1 MNNKN
6 QPQLTKYLS
15 LTAAW
20 ALSFG
25 CIVGWG
31 AFVMPSSSFLKVAG
45 PAETTV
51 GIIIGAV
58 IMFIIAVN
66 YAYMLRL
73 YPNAGG
79 TFTYVKKVFGNDHAF
94 LSAWFTLLA
103 YAAVLWANLTALS
116 LVGRGIFGDLFK
128 QGYLYTIAGY
138 DIYLAEA
145 LIQLAVLVAV
155 GSLCIYKK
163 RIASVFQLIFALM
176 LVFGILICFVF
187 AENTVIGRNMI
198 IAGLSSTD
206 GTFRSILNIVIL
218 TPWAFVGFESLS
230 NSAEEFKF
238 PVKKAFC
245 IMLSAIVVGALSY
258 ISLTMITALRAG
270 YTISDYIDNSEFV
283 ANIEN
288 HSILDL
294 LNTVGGNVGI
304 VILSMAFFSAVFT
317 GIIGMYIALS
327 RLVYEMAKN
336 GIISPKLSELDK
348 NSSPKKAILCI
359 MLVSA
364 AIPFLGKSAM
374 NWLMDATTIGA
385 IITYGYISAAA
396 YKSAK
401 RTGHTK
407 IKITG
412 IVGTVVS
419 VIFVFIMLILNLIS
433 INSISAESY
442 LLLTFWSILGILYF
456 RLTFRNDTPGK
467 FGHSTVVWLALLF
480 LIFFASLMWMRQ
492 VTHTKTEA
500 VIQNL
505 NERYVQELKNQGV
518 KRTND
523 VYPREEAY
531 LEEQMDIIRVSLLKN
546 NFFQMG
552 LIMLSFAFIF
562 SIFDATRK
570 REKLIEE
577 QKDIAERNSRAKSIF
592 LSNMSHDL
600 RTPMNAI
607 IGYINLAKDENDTE
621 KIKNYLSKIDISSTH
636 LLSLINDILEMSR
649 IESGKLV
656 LNEECTDLTSVM
668 SDIKDIF
675 IAQMKEKGINYIVD
689 YTDISNRY
697 AICDKKLF
705 DRVLLNLIS
714 NAYKFTP
721 KGGNISVI
729 LKQKNIGSQE
739 YASYILT
746 VKDDGIGMTQ
756 EFAQKIFE
764 TFERERSSTVSGIQ
778 GTGLGMAIT
787 KNILEIM
794 GGKISFET
802 ERGKGTEFTVSVNF
816 KHCEPQETEKIKRK
830 DNDSKGPH
838 NFGGKRLL
846 LVEDIEINRDIAQTL
861 LGNFGFKV
869 ETATN
874 GQEAVDMVASS
885 LPFYY
890 DAVLMDIQMPVMN
903 GYEATKN
910 IRSLG
915 NKDLASIPIIAMTAN
930 AFNEDI
936 KKALNHGMNGHI
948 AKPIDINAMVRTL
961 KEVLNDEYEEN

>member
-1 MNNKN
+1 
-6 QPQLTKYLS
+6 
-15 LTAAW
+15 
-20 ALSFG
+20 
-25 CIVGWG
+25 
-31 AFVMPSSSFLKVAG
+31 
-45 PAETTV
+45 
-51 GIIIGAV
+51 
-58 IMFIIAVN
+58 
-66 YAYMLRL
+66 
-73 YPNAGG
+73 
-79 TFTYVKKVFGNDHAF
+79 
-94 LSAWFTLLA
+94 WFTLLA

-138 DIYLAEA
+138 DIYWAEA
-145 LIQLAVLVAV
+145 VIQIIVLVIT
-155 GSLCIYKK
+155 GLLCIYTK
-163 RIASVFQLIFALM
+163 RLASVFQLVFAVM
-176 LVFGILICFVF
+176 LVFGVLMCFLF
-187 AENTVIGRNMI
+187 TENTSIVENLTADKISLSKENLRGILSI
-198 IAGLSSTD
+198 I
-206 GTFRSILNIVIL
+206 IL
-218 TPWAFVGFESLS
+218 TPWAFVGFESIS

-238 PVKKAFC
+238 PVKKTFC
-245 IMLSAIVVGALSY
+245 IMLLSIIIGAVSY
-258 ISLTMITALRAG
+258 IFLTIVTAIRSG
-270 YTISDYIDNSEFV
+270 YTVSSYIDSSEFV

-288 HSILDL
+288 SSILDL
-294 LNTVGGNVGI
+294 LNTIGGNTGVI
-304 VILSMAFFSAVFT
+304 ILSAAFFSAVFT
-317 GIIGMYIALS
+317 GIIGMYISLS
-327 RLVYEMAKN
+327 RLVYEMAKD
-336 GIISPKLSELDK
+336 GIISPKLSELGE
-348 NSSPKKAILCI
+348 NFSPKKAIFCI
-359 MLVSA
+359 MAISA
-364 AIPFLGKSAM
+364 IIPFLGKSAM
-374 NWLMDATTIGA
+374 NWLMDATTIGT
-385 IITYGYISAAA
+385 IITYGYTSAAA

-401 RTGHTK
+401 KANHKK
-407 IKITG
+407 IEITG
-412 IVGTVVS
+412 IIGIIIS
-419 VIFVFIMLILNLIS
+419 FIFVLIMLMINLIS

-442 LLLTFWSILGILYF
+442 LLLTFCSILGILYF
-456 RLTFRNDTPGK
+456 RLTFRNDTHGR
-467 FGHSTVVWLALLF
+467 FGHSTVVWLVLLF
-480 LIFFASLMWMRQ
+480 LIFFTSLMWMRQ
-492 VTHTKTEA
+492 VTHTKTET
-500 VIQNL
+500 VVQNL
-505 NERYVQELKNQGV
+505 NERYIEELKRQGV
-518 KRTND
+518 KRTNDD

-531 LEEQMDIIRVSLLKN
+531 LSEQMDIIRVSLLKN

-562 SIFDATRK
+562 SIFAANRK
-570 REKLIEE
+570 REKLMEK

-607 IGYINLAKDENDTE
+607 IGYINLAKDEDDPE
-621 KIKNYLSKIDISSTH
+621 KIRNYLSKIDISSNH

-656 LNEECTDLTSVM
+656 LNEECTDLESVM
-668 SDIKDIF
+668 NDIKDIF
-675 IAQMKEKGINYIVD
+675 IAQMQEKEINYIVD
-689 YTDISNRY
+689 YSDISDRY

-746 VKDDGIGMTQ
+746 VKDNGIGMTQ
-756 EFAQKIFE
+756 EFARKIFE

-787 KNILEIM
+787 KNILDIM

-802 ERGKGTEFTVSVNF
+802 EKGKGTEFTVSVNF
-816 KHCEPQETEKIKRK
+816 KHCEPQETEKTKRK
-830 DNDSKGPH
+830 IEDSKGPH

-846 LVEDIEINRDIAQTL
+846 LVEDIDINRDIAQTL

-915 NKDLASIPIIAMTAN
+915 NKDLANTPIIAMTAN
-930 AFNEDI
+930 AFSEDI
-936 KKALNHGMNGHI
+936 QKAAEHGMNGHI

-961 KEVLNDEYEEN
+961 KEVLNDEN